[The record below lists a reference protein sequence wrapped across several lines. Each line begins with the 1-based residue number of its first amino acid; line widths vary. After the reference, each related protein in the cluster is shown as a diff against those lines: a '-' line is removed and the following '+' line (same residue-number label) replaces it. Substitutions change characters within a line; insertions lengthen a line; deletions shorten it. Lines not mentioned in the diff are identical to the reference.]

1 MSSADAKAKKKGAA
15 AGRKRLV
22 RDLPLERS
30 TGYQVRATNRA
41 FQMALRES
49 VEPFGVSPGMWY
61 FLRLLWQDDGLTQSE
76 LSRRI
81 GLMEPTA
88 FAALAGMERSGL
100 IKRVK
105 NRTDRRKVNVFL
117 TPHGRAL
124 RERMLPIAHEVNAEG
139 LQGLSAQEMETL
151 LDLLKR
157 IESNLVKGKKL

>member
-1 MSSADAKAKKKGAA
+1 MSSADSKTKKPGT
-15 AGRKRLV
+15 AGRKPAV
-22 RDLPLERS
+22 RDLPLDRS
-30 TGYQVRATNRA
+30 VGYQVRATNRA

-76 LSRRI
+76 LARRI

-88 FAALAGMERSGL
+88 FTALASMERSGL

-117 TPHGRAL
+117 TAHGRSL
-124 RERMLPIAHEVNAEG
+124 REQMLPIAHEVNAEG
-139 LQGLSAQEMETL
+139 LHGLSAQEMETL
-151 LDLLKR
+151 LALLKR
-157 IESNLVKGKKL
+157 IEANLTKARKL